1 MASISILSVCISA
14 FVLIFLL
21 LSLLSVVMRLLTFFM
36 PPLETTDDS
45 AVFAAITTAC
55 HSAYPDR
62 KVTNIKETTK

>member
-1 MASISILSVCISA
+1 MASISILSVCLSA

-21 LSLLSVVMRLLTFFM
+21 LSVLSIVMRLLTLYI
-36 PPLETTDDS
+36 PPIETDDS

-55 HSAYPDR
+55 RSVYPDR